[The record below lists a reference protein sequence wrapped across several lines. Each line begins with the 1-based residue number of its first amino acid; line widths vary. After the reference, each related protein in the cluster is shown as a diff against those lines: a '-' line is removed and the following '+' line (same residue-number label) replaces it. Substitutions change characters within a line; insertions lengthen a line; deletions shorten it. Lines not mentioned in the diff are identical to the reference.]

1 MKNAIP
7 FFFCALFS
15 VLAACNDDTLPAG
28 IVLEMKAVTTQSAVN
43 GRQSASGLE
52 FTKIMVGLTKLEF
65 ETEEENEEEDKR
77 GEEDFQEEVEF
88 KGPFKVDLIS
98 GTSAPEFGQALTDPG
113 IYDEIEFKFGPVL
126 EGGKTIDIAFSFEGK
141 QYEISSK
148 AEKLEFEL
156 EQTEGLKIDEN
167 ILTTILVLIDMDM
180 LIDSLFKE
188 IEELEEEPVADDDG
202 VIRINE
208 GSNAIILEALLA
220 SFEDS
225 CDGGKDDDKDDR
237 IDGKDDDD

>member
-1 MKNAIP
+1 MKTQHLIYLL
-7 FFFCALFS
+7 FFSAMTS
-15 VLAACNDDTLPAG
+15 ACNDDPLPAG
-28 IVLEMKAVTTQSAVN
+28 IVLEMKAVTAQNTVN
-43 GRQSASGLE
+43 GRQSAGGLE

-126 EGGKTIDIAFSFEGK
+126 DGGKTIDIAFSFEGE

-167 ILTTILVLIDMDM
+167 ILTTILVLIDMDV
-180 LIDSLFKE
+180 LFE
-188 IEELEEEPVADDDG
+188 NVNLTGAVADSDG
-202 VIRINE
+202 IIRINE

-237 IDGKDDDD
+237 IDGKEDDDGDDD

>member
-1 MKNAIP
+1 MKTIHSL
-7 FFFCALFS
+7 LFLTTLF
-15 VLAACNDDTLPAG
+15 VLTACNDDTLPAG

-167 ILTTILVLIDMDM
+167 ILTTILVLIDMDV
-180 LIDSLFKE
+180 LFE
-188 IEELEEEPVADDDG
+188 NVNLAGAVADSDG

-208 GSNAIILEALLA
+208 ASNAIILEALLA